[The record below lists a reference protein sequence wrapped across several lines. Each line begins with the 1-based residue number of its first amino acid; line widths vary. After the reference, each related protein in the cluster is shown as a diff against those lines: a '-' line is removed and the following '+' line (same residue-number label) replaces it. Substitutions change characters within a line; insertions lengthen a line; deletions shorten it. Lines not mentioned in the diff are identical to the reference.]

1 MSDTPSDTPPAARP
15 PQSIWPSG
23 LPSPAS
29 GAPVLKVV
37 VILAMVLG
45 FLLPLAMVR
54 GVILER
60 QHRQQSVVS
69 EIGQVWGHRQQ
80 VLGPILAIPYRDP
93 YVNAHDGG
101 LAYRDRMAYF
111 LPDRYDIGADVRSEI
126 RRRGLFE
133 AVVYTADTLL
143 AGTFQLPPR
152 EDWSTDDSEILWE
165 EATIIV
171 GASDLRSID
180 SVLTIDWNGRALPLE
195 PGAPALSSLIHAR
208 MSARVPNLEG
218 AVGQSIAFEMRLAL
232 NGSDSLTFVPLGRES
247 RVSIRSDWPDPS
259 FTGSFLP
266 DERTITE
273 QGFEADWTVSYYGRT
288 FPQSWT
294 APASRTNGEE
304 ISGAGFGVRFVQ
316 PVSAYLQSERSAK
329 HGVLF
334 IIFTF
339 AVFFLFETVA
349 GLRIH
354 IFQYGLVG
362 MSLCLFYLLLISLAE
377 HLGFAAAYGIGA
389 TAVVGQI
396 VLYTAKVLAS
406 AKRSA
411 AIGALLATLYGG
423 LFVLMGLE
431 DFALL
436 FGSVALFVALGAV
449 MFVTRN
455 IDWYAIKR
463 PLPAATG

>member
-1 MSDTPSDTPPAARP
+1 MSDTPSESPPAARP
-15 PQSIWPSG
+15 PQSIWPAG
-23 LPSPAS
+23 LPSVAN
-29 GAPVLKVV
+29 GAPVLKVI

-54 GVILER
+54 SVILER

-69 EIGQVWGHRQQ
+69 EIGQVWGHQQ
-80 VLGPILAIPYRDP
+80 EVLGPILTIPYIEVFSTPAGIERR
-93 YVNAHDGG
+93 
-101 LAYRDRMAYF
+101 RDRMAYF
-111 LPDRYDIGADVRSEI
+111 LPDRYEVGADVRSET
-126 RRRGLFE
+126 RHRGIFE
-133 AVVYTADTLL
+133 AVVYTADVLL
-143 AGTFQLPPR
+143 TGEFVLPPAA
-152 EDWSTDDSEILWE
+152 DWAPDNAQIQWDQ
-165 EATIIV
+165 ATV
-171 GASDLRSID
+171 TLGANDLRSLD
-180 SVLTIDWNGRALPLE
+180 GQVTIDWNGRTLPLQ
-195 PGAPALSSLIHAR
+195 PGSPVLGNLISGR
-208 MSARVPNLEG
+208 MSAGVPGME
-218 AVGQSIAFEMRLAL
+218 AAESRAIPFESRLTL
-232 NGSDSLTFVPLGRES
+232 NGSDTLDFAPLGRES
-247 RVSIRSDWPDPS
+247 RVSMRADWADPS
-259 FTGSFLP
+259 FIGAFLP
-266 DERTITE
+266 DGHDVTE
-273 QGFEADWTVSYYGRT
+273 DGFDAEWSVSYYGRAY
-288 FPQSWT
+288 PQHWT
-294 APASRTNGEE
+294 TEAENETVSAIRDSC
-304 ISGAGFGVRFVQ
+304 FGVRFVQ

-377 HLGFAAAYGIGA
+377 HLGFTSAYGIGA

-396 VLYTAKVLAS
+396 VLYTAKVLGS

-411 AIGALLATLYGG
+411 AIGALLAALYGG

-455 IDWYAIKR
+455 IDWYALKR